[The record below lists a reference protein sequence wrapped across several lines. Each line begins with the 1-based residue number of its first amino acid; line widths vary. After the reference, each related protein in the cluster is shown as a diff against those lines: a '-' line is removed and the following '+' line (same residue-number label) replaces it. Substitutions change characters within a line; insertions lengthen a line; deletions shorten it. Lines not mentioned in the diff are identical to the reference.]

1 MSRLEFS
8 PSAEAP
14 ISSSRILHLL
24 FYQKSVSQFPS
35 ISPPDPGM
43 PTPPLSS
50 RYDEPGTQ
58 AWPSKAL
65 DTLMGSEEEPM
76 RGLPRG
82 FARNFRKAVPFTLRL
97 FRWQKRSLEL
107 QAARRL
113 APV

>member
-24 FYQKSVSQFPS
+24 FDQKSVSQFPS